1 MADYETDLNTLST
14 NQILEI
20 YNEAAGRL
28 GKQEVNKF
36 SDKESAVRRTK
47 KILEEADSVGLIDE
61 IAGENKGI
69 EMNTQHHIE
78 ENAATE
84 AETAETAVKPEKV
97 KKAKKVKVEKAG
109 NDGRRGKLS
118 RSAGKHIYSTK
129 ETNPRRLNTH
139 GWRSM
144 EIIINNPGITYEDFL
159 KAGGRNMDLLWDIPH
174 GNVTIEDTLRSA

>member
-61 IAGENKGI
+61 IADENKGI

-97 KKAKKVKVEKAG
+97 KKAKKVKVEKVGKAG
-109 NDGRRGKLS
+109 RASKNS
-118 RSAGKHIYSTK
+118 GKHIYAIK
-129 ETNPRRLNTH
+129 ENNPRKAGTH
-139 GWRSM
+139 GWHSM
-144 EIIINNPGITYEDFL
+144 QIIYATPGITYEAFL
-159 KAGGRNMDLLWDIPH
+159 KAGGRNVDLIWDIEH
-174 GNVTIEDTLRSA
+174 SNVTVEDALRSA